1 MTRLDLL
8 LTHLV
13 LLSTGV
19 RHDDT
24 RCCAASLGVR
34 SGSTTFGAGDHPQWS
49 VASHAFPRRSVGT
62 AVAGRSVVHTGE
74 GHGLR
79 VSVQAEALDHAT
91 VVSGAPAA
99 GEDRVR
105 HSAAGASAS

>member
-13 LLSTGV
+13 LLSSGV

-49 VASHAFPRRSVGT
+49 VASHAFPRGSVGT
-62 AVAGRSVVHTGE
+62 AVAGRSVVRRGE
-74 GHGLR
+74 GDSFYD
-79 VSVQAEALDHAT
+79 SVETEALHHAK
-91 VVSGAPAA
+91 VV
-99 GEDRVR
+99 
-105 HSAAGASAS
+105 